1 VGVTEA
7 GGDLLLDARKVAAAE
22 ILGDAEE
29 DKQREAL
36 GLTLA
41 LDDGAPVAV
50 AHLVAETVTLL
61 VGEPLGL
68 PLADAHTVA
77 QALAEAERVAEAH
90 TVNDPE
96 AHGEPEED
104 RQRDAVGLT
113 LELRE

>member
-1 VGVTEA
+1 VGDPHALGAADTVPQPLPEKDVVSLAHVEA
-7 GGDLLLDARKVAAAE
+7 V
-22 ILGDAEE
+22 
-29 DKQREAL
+29 

-41 LDDGAPVAV
+41 LDDGTPVAV

>member
-1 VGVTEA
+1 MNQHGHA
-7 GGDLLLDARKVAAAE
+7 DGGFVD
-22 ILGDAEE
+22 
-29 DKQREAL
+29 
-36 GLTLA
+36 
-41 LDDGAPVAV
+41 
-50 AHLVAETVTLL
+50 
-61 VGEPLGL
+61 
-68 PLADAHTVA
+68 TVA